1 MDKFEPF
8 ESPLLLIANA
18 RENLRQFEIACRAF
32 TANCKYDI
40 FMEQDKDEVVVKARL
55 KNDKF
60 PGHIRVIG
68 SSILNDMRHA
78 LDQAVC
84 DGAIM
89 LGPVNAKNTYFP
101 FAKDYADFNIQL
113 RGKCKKV
120 RPDLL
125 EFIKNFKPYL
135 GGDDLLWAFNRIA
148 GKNKHQRILA
158 ISTNNTLYTDDTMV
172 YREGKI
178 GINLWNERK
187 NELEVSRTK
196 ISNIGDHDNADH
208 MKIEF
213 TLEIVI
219 GEAEVIGGYPAIEVL
234 KDILNKTEG
243 IVLAI
248 KAESERLTRN

>member
-1 MDKFEPF
+1 MDNLELF
-8 ESPLLLIANA
+8 ESPLLLIGAA
-18 RENLRQFEIACRAF
+18 KENFNRFAIACDTFVRNA
-32 TANCKYDI
+32 KYDI
-40 FMEQDKDEVVVKARL
+40 FMEQVRDEVVVKARL

-60 PGHIRVIG
+60 PGHIRVIA

-89 LGPVNAKNTYFP
+89 LGATDAKNTYFP

-113 RGKCKKV
+113 KAKCKKV

-135 GGDDLLWAFNRIA
+135 GGDDFLWAFNRIT
-148 GKNKHQRILA
+148 GKNKHQRIFA
-158 ISTNNTLYTDDTMV
+158 ISTNKTLYTDDNLV
-172 YREGKI
+172 FREGKI
-178 GINLWNERK
+178 GSNLWNERK

-196 ISNIGDHDNADH
+196 ISNIGNHDNADL

-213 TLEIVI
+213 TLEMVI
-219 GEAEVIGGYPAIEVL
+219 GDAEVIGGHPAIEVL
-234 KDILNKTEG
+234 NDILNKTES

-248 KAESERLTRN
+248 KAESERLISN